1 MESVVIDIVLLG
13 AFAIQHS
20 VMAREG
26 FKRWWTRFVP
36 KPVERSTY
44 VLVASAILLLLF
56 WQWRPITEPVW
67 TVTNPV
73 AIKFL
78 ATLYWGGWALVFLST
93 FLISHFEL
101 FGLKQVFARLFR
113 KELPAPQF
121 RTPFIYKHV
130 RHPLYFGF
138 LLAFWVTPNMTAGH
152 LLFAVATTGYIL
164 IAIQLEERDLIR
176 LFGYQYR
183 RYHRKSRCLAL
194 AATQGDGTSV
204 GEPAYD

>member
-1 MESVVIDIVLLG
+1 MAGFIAAVYGIGAYATFLITILYAIGFVGGLVLPMTINSGSAGPLMESVVIDIVLLS

-78 ATLYWGGWALVFLST
+78 ATLYWG
-93 FLISHFEL
+93 
-101 FGLKQVFARLFR
+101 
-113 KELPAPQF
+113 
-121 RTPFIYKHV
+121 
-130 RHPLYFGF
+130 
-138 LLAFWVTPNMTAGH
+138 AGH
-152 LLFAVATTGYIL
+152 WCFSAP
-164 IAIQLEERDLIR
+164 
-176 LFGYQYR
+176 
-183 RYHRKSRCLAL
+183 S
-194 AATQGDGTSV
+194 
-204 GEPAYD
+204 